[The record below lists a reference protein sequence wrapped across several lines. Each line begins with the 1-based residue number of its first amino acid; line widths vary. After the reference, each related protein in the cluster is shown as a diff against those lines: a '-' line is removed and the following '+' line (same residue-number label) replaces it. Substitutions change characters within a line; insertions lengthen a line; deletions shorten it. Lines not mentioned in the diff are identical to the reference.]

1 MNEQHIK
8 YNAQTLVV
16 GGLPA
21 SASTPT
27 IYQWLEIKEATY
39 IKWNKLEAS
48 FKILRF
54 ELQSISS
61 KYLNYKLVSQALF
74 VCFYKQ
80 NTTKYPKILFYGD
93 CDLSQGCN

>member
-1 MNEQHIK
+1 MYKMNEQHIK

-39 IKWNKLEAS
+39 IK
-48 FKILRF
+48 
-54 ELQSISS
+54 
-61 KYLNYKLVSQALF
+61 
-74 VCFYKQ
+74 
-80 NTTKYPKILFYGD
+80 
-93 CDLSQGCN
+93 